1 MRKNEE
7 KGMQKIQGLVGVRLS
22 GFESPLRHQQN
33 QGVNR
38 MPVNPFFSSLAYV
51 HTAPAIVP

>member
-22 GFESPLRHQQN
+22 GFESPLRHQQK
-33 QGVNR
+33 QGV
-38 MPVNPFFSSLAYV
+38 SSEMS
-51 HTAPAIVP
+51 